1 MAILHLSVKSSSA
14 APPSRGHAEYIT
26 ASDRYEQ
33 KQGVKHVEHGNM
45 PVFAAD
51 EPMRFWS
58 AADAHE
64 RANGRTYTELQF
76 ALPREL
82 SQEKQIELA
91 HSATREFL
99 GDRHAYTLA
108 VHASEARDGKEQP
121 HAHLMFSER
130 KIDERTREL
139 PEERF
144 FKRNGATKDRAWND
158 KDKPEELREKW
169 CQMMNQAMRENQ
181 VESQVDHRSYE
192 RQGREDLA
200 ALREPKI
207 GYGPGAEERAG
218 QVEQLREE
226 RAETLS
232 HPKETPEQVE
242 QQAAKRI
249 EAIEQQARKEMS
261 LIDRAI
267 AEVKVKYEQAKQYV
281 RDKFEEW
288 RVQSTPAT
296 PAQATAESPPKAETF
311 VEKFRREKAEKIEER
326 RKKQQQDNETN
337 KPRHTQ

>member
-1 MAILHLSVKSSSA
+1 MAIMHLSVKSSSS

-33 KQGVKHVEHGNM
+33 KQGIKHVEHGNM
-45 PVFAAD
+45 PSFAAA
-51 EPMRFWS
+51 EPMLFWS

-82 SQEKQIELA
+82 NQEKQIELA
-91 HSATREFL
+91 HSATKEFL

-130 KIDERTREL
+130 KIDEHTREL

-169 CQMMNQAMRENQ
+169 CQMMNQAMRDNQ
-181 VESQVDHRSYE
+181 VDSQVDHRSYE

-207 GYGPGAEERAG
+207 GYGPGADGRAA

-226 RAETLS
+226 RADTLAQ
-232 HPKETPEQVE
+232 PQQTPEQAE
-242 QQAAKRI
+242 RHASERI
-249 EAIEQQARKEMS
+249 KAIEQEAKREIG

-267 AEVKVKYEQAKQYV
+267 AEVKVRYEQAKQYV
-281 RDKFEEW
+281 REKFEDW
-288 RVQSTPAT
+288 RAQSTPDT
-296 PAQATAESPPKAETF
+296 PARTTAESPPKAETF
-311 VEKFRREKAEKIEER
+311 LEKFRREQAEKIEER
-326 RKKQQQDNETN
+326 KKKQQQDNQTN
-337 KPRHTQ
+337 KPRHSQ

>member
-1 MAILHLSVKSSSA
+1 MAIMHLSVKSSSA

-26 ASDRYEQ
+26 ASDRYEK
-33 KQGVKHVEHGNM
+33 KQGVEHVEHGNM
-45 PVFAAD
+45 PVFAAA
-51 EPMRFWS
+51 EPLQFWS
-58 AADAHE
+58 AADAQE
-64 RANGRTYTELQF
+64 RANGRAYTEIQF

-82 SQEKQIELA
+82 SREKQIELA
-91 HSATREFL
+91 RTASKEFL

-108 VHASEARDGKEQP
+108 VHAPGARDGKEQP

-158 KDKPEELREKW
+158 KEKPEELRTKW

-207 GYGPGAEERAG
+207 GYGPGADGRAS

-232 HPKETPEQVE
+232 HPKETSEQVE
-242 QQAAKRI
+242 QHAAKRI
-249 EAIEQQARKEMS
+249 EAIEQEAKREIS

-281 RDKFEEW
+281 REKFEGW
-288 RVQSTPAT
+288 RAQSTPET
-296 PAQATAESPPKAETF
+296 PTQTTGESPPRAEIF
-311 VEKFRREKAEKIEER
+311 VEKFRREKAEKSED
-326 RKKQQQDNETN
+326 RKKQQQDNQTN

>member
-1 MAILHLSVKSSSA
+1 MAIVHFAMKSSSA

-33 KQGVKHVEHGNM
+33 KQGVELVEHGNM
-45 PVFAAD
+45 PVFATA
-51 EPMRFWS
+51 EPLQFWS
-58 AADAHE
+58 AADAQE
-64 RANGRTYTELQF
+64 RANGRTYTEIQF

-82 SQEKQIELA
+82 SRDKQIELA
-91 HSATREFL
+91 RTASKEFL
-99 GDRHAYTLA
+99 GERHAYTLA
-108 VHASEARDGKEQP
+108 VHAPDARDGKEQP

-139 PEERF
+139 PAEQF
-144 FKRNGATKDRAWND
+144 FKRNGATKDRMWND
-158 KDKPEELREKW
+158 KAKPEELREKW
-169 CQMMNQAMRENQ
+169 CQMMNQAMRENHS
-181 VESQVDHRSYE
+181 ESQVDHRNYE
-192 RQGREDLA
+192 QQGREDLA

-207 GYGPGAEERAG
+207 GYGPGAEERAA

-226 RAETLS
+226 RAETLTM
-232 HPKETPEQVE
+232 PQQTPEQVE

-249 EAIEQQARKEMS
+249 EAIEQQAKRELS

-281 RDKFEEW
+281 REKFEGW
-288 RVQSTPAT
+288 QAQNTPET
-296 PAQATAESPPKAETF
+296 PTQTAGESPPRAETF
-311 VEKFRREKAEKIEER
+311 VEKFRREQAEKIEER
-326 RKKQQQDNETN
+326 RKKQQQDNQTN